1 MLNNNEGI
9 VFDTSLI
16 VYYLNVN
23 RKMIWYRK
31 YGFGIVVWVGLWLFP
46 TKAIC
51 QRVSTDSLL
60 TKAFA
65 NDQLLPTLI
74 NAAQKFSP
82 EIRRIGSSIDLA
94 ISNQK
99 INKNSIYSGLSL
111 QSSYYYGTNYSAVNA
126 LNNTNVLTTSQT
138 GFYNIGI
145 GLQLPI
151 THIISRKH
159 LIKSSQSQID
169 MVSAEKDNAEIFVRQ
184 EVIRL
189 YQELKLAHRIMLIS
203 RVNRQAAEINYKMAE
218 KDFLQGQITV
228 EQNSRV
234 LDIFNKAKIDYET
247 FVNKFQTTIMM
258 LDAYTGTSFSNLLNQ
273 VK

>member
-1 MLNNNEGI
+1 
-9 VFDTSLI
+9 
-16 VYYLNVN
+16 
-23 RKMIWYRK
+23 MIWYKK
-31 YGFGIVVWVGLWLFP
+31 YGFGIIIGISFWFIS
-46 TKAIC
+46 TKGTC
-51 QRVSTDSLL
+51 QRISTDSLL

-74 NAAQKFSP
+74 STAQKFSP
-82 EIRRIGSSIDLA
+82 EIKRIGSSVDLA
-94 ISNQK
+94 EANQK
-99 INKNSIYSGLSL
+99 ISKNSIYSSLSF

-138 GFYNIGI
+138 GFYNIGV
-145 GLQLPI
+145 GLQLPV

-169 MVSAEKDNAEIFVRQ
+169 IASAEKDNAALFVKQ

-189 YQELKLAHRIMLIS
+189 YQDLKLSHRIMLIS
-203 RVNRQAAEINYKMAE
+203 RINRQAAEINYKMAE
-218 KDFLQGQITV
+218 KEFLQGQITV

-247 FVNKFQTTIMM
+247 FVNKFQTTLML